1 MEIRVKFFNTN
12 DVNVLTIKL
21 EIPNNLSITNL
32 INKIKEYAPM
42 DATYFKIFQNEK
54 GKSTKIDL

>member
-12 DVNVLTIKL
+12 DVNVQTIKL

-42 DATYFKIFQNEK
+42 DVTYFKIFQNEK
-54 GKSTKIDL
+54 VKSTKIDL